1 MQPDGVRGVETEFC
15 ERSEEREER
24 RRGSSGRGRTIE
36 SDETASRRARLDMGD
51 IKKVLFPI
59 FDSFPL
65 NTTKYLDYL
74 SFKEAL
80 LLNLSS
86 KYEDKNSQQKYID
99 KILDLKHNM
108 NKNRKVFNW
117 SHLVFF

>member
-1 MQPDGVRGVETEFC
+1 MIDLYFFLLKKNLGCGNVINNKENTVSFLNI
-15 ERSEEREER
+15 SNK
-24 RRGSSGRGRTIE
+24 S
-36 SDETASRRARLDMGD
+36 D

-99 KILDLKHNM
+99 KILDLKII
-108 NKNRKVFNW
+108 
-117 SHLVFF
+117 